1 MKKEYD
7 ATTHCRN
14 FDTLKYVYP
23 VISRRSE
30 GLSLGVNLNPDK
42 ICNFGCI
49 YCQVNRN
56 QMSKHIVELDILEQ
70 ELLLMLEMI
79 KDGSLFKHPRF
90 ENTDKDKLV
99 FKDIAFAGD
108 GEPSVS
114 KYLLESLQ
122 IVKKAS
128 ETYEI
133 PKVVI
138 ISNSTGFQRPKT
150 IEALELL
157 TELNGE
163 VWAKIDAGSQEYF
176 ELINQYKISLDK
188 IIDNIK
194 SINPKLRLQIQTCFM
209 KVRGE
214 TADSTEILKYKT
226 RIESILKS
234 RKIDTIQIYTIAR
247 DPAQDYVDAIA
258 ISDLKAM
265 SKPLIDLDVSIK
277 YYGGFAD

>member
-1 MKKEYD
+1 MKKQYD
-7 ATTHCRN
+7 ATTHSRN
-14 FDTLKYVYP
+14 FDELKYVYP

-56 QMSKHIVELDILEQ
+56 QMSKHIVDLEVLEQ
-70 ELLLMLEMI
+70 ELSLMLEMI
-79 KDGSLFKHPRF
+79 KDGSLFQHPRF
-90 ENTDKDKLV
+90 ENTAKEKLV

-122 IVKKAS
+122 IVKNAS
-128 ETYEI
+128 NSYDI

-150 IEALELL
+150 IKALELL
-157 TELNGE
+157 SELNGE
-163 VWAKIDAGSQEYF
+163 IWAKIDAGSQDYF

-188 IIDNIK
+188 IVDNIK
-194 SINPKLRLQIQTCFM
+194 SIHPNIRLQIQTCFM

-214 TADSTEILKYKT
+214 VASDFEILQYKK
-226 RIESILKS
+226 RIETILES

-258 ISDLKAM
+258 LQDLKTM
-265 SKPLIDLDVSIK
+265 SSPIHNLDVNIK
-277 YYGGFAD
+277 YYSGFAD

>member
-1 MKKEYD
+1 MKKQYD
-7 ATTHCRN
+7 ASTHNRD
-14 FDTLKYVYP
+14 FDQFKYVYP

-56 QMSKHIVELDILEQ
+56 QMSKHIVDLQILEQ
-70 ELLLMLEMI
+70 ELLLMLDMI
-79 KDGSLFKHPRF
+79 EDGSLFKHSRF
-90 ENTDKDKLV
+90 ENTSKDKLV

-122 IVKKAS
+122 IVKNAAQKYS
-128 ETYEI
+128 I

-150 IEALELL
+150 IQALELL
-157 TELNGE
+157 SELNGE
-163 VWAKIDAGSQEYF
+163 IWAKVDAGSQEYF

-188 IIDNIK
+188 IVENIK
-194 SINPKLRLQIQTCFM
+194 SIHPKIRLQIQTCFM
-209 KVRGE
+209 KVKGE
-214 TADSTEILKYKT
+214 TASDSEILLYKKRIETILKT
-226 RIESILKS
+226 RE
-234 RKIDTIQIYTIAR
+234 IDTIQIYTIAR

-258 ISDLKAM
+258 LQDLKNM
-265 SKPLIDLDVSIK
+265 SKPIHDLNVNIK
-277 YYGGFAD
+277 YYSGFAD

>member
-1 MKKEYD
+1 MKKQYD
-7 ATTHCRN
+7 ESTHNRN

-56 QMSKHIVELDILEQ
+56 QMSKHIVDLEILEQ
-70 ELLLMLEMI
+70 ELILMLKMI
-79 KDGSLFKHPRF
+79 EDGSLFTHPRF
-90 ENTDKDKLV
+90 KDTEKDKLV

-122 IVKKAS
+122 IIEKAS
-128 ETYEI
+128 KKYTI

-150 IEALELL
+150 IQALNLL
-157 TELNGE
+157 CQLNGE
-163 VWAKIDAGSQEYF
+163 IWAKIDAGSQSYF
-176 ELINQYKISLDK
+176 EKINQYNISLDK

-194 SINPKLRLQIQTCFM
+194 TIPPKIKLQIQTCFM
-209 KVRGE
+209 KVHGQV
-214 TADSTEILKYKT
+214 ADTQEILDYKA
-226 RIESILKS
+226 RIESVLS
-234 RKIDTIQIYTIAR
+234 GREIDTIQIYTIAR
-247 DPAQDYVDAIA
+247 DPAQSYVDAIS
-258 ISDLKAM
+258 IQDLKTM
-265 SKPLIDLDVSIK
+265 SEPLNSLNVQIK
-277 YYGGFAD
+277 YYGGFAN